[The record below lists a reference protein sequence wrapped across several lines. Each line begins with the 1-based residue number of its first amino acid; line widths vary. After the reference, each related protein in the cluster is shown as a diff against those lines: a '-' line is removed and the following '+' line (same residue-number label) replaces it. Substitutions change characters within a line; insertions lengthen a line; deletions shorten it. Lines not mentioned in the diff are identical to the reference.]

1 MSVVLRTS
9 YEHRENFP
17 VTAGKPERKQSAVGE
32 TGRPPKLGAG
42 GTKAEVSKR
51 GPSHPQCV
59 CVGVGITGSWET
71 RGTGQPDRFG

>member
-1 MSVVLRTS
+1 MVLRTN
-9 YEHRENFP
+9 YEHKANFP

-32 TGRPPKLGAG
+32 TGRLPKLGAG

-51 GPSHPQCV
+51 GPSRPQCV
-59 CVGVGITGSWET
+59 CVGVGIIWSWET